1 MCAFIPLRGEQRGTD
16 NTGTNCPT
24 ERSVLAFQLP
34 IPVSTSSSFCASRHF
49 VHRKAQV
56 PKRPRSCAY
65 RRVRI
70 FSSFE
75 REDIIND
82 YRIVDVIGR
91 GTTGL
96 TYEVVA
102 TKGPYRSQRLA
113 FKALTVRS
121 LTNWKTLDLF
131 QREARTLKSLS
142 HPSIPKYV
150 DFFEYETDSDTA
162 YILVQKKA
170 KGTPLQ
176 TLIDEG
182 YRFATEQVKLTFVR
196 LLEVLSY
203 LASLNPPVLHCD
215 VKPANIIVDLSNSDV
230 ALSLVDFGG
239 VRTGI
244 TSPGSTL
251 VGTYGFMAPEQF
263 TGLAD
268 VRSDMYAAAATILCM
283 LTAQLPSALPQKR
296 LKIDLESVI
305 PKREQAKLG
314 TIYSVMAKL
323 LEPAPEDRFDSP
335 SEALAAL
342 NGVHTDRESSL
353 HTVPN
358 LLKANSTLSPEDTY
372 SLEEALATMNTGEPK
387 SNALKMLSL
396 LTGRRV
402 RRRKPAGSRIALER
416 DRDNKMLLVSIPP
429 KGVSSEALSRGAF
442 TVAWTGF
449 TAFWTLGVLTGGAP
463 IVFSLFSLPFWAAG
477 YRFARSTADEI
488 TGSTDIVIS
497 FGAGDRKVFYF
508 GMASKSALGR
518 GIFVEG
524 DSRDLDRA
532 AMETEMYVNGRPLA
546 ELVLNEGTRRHVF
559 GDALDPVEQE
569 WLRDEINDF
578 ISSQNGRSR
587 G

>member
-1 MCAFIPLRGEQRGTD
+1 MRCTERRSAIATHVRFHPSAFEQRGTD
-16 NTGTNCPT
+16 KTGTNCPAQ
-24 ERSVLAFQLP
+24 RSVSAFQLP
-34 IPVSTSSSFCASRHF
+34 ILLSTSSSFCASSDF
-49 VHRKAQV
+49 VYRKAEA
-56 PKRPRSCAY
+56 PKRPRSCTY
-65 RRVRI
+65 RRVSI

-82 YRIVDVIGR
+82 YRTVDVIGR

-96 TYEVVA
+96 TYEVAA
-102 TKGPYRSQRLA
+102 TKEPYRSQQLA

-162 YILVQKKA
+162 YILDQKKA
-170 KGTPLQ
+170 KRTPLQ

-182 YRFATEQVKLTFVR
+182 YRFSTEQVNLTFVG
-196 LLEVLSY
+196 LLEVIFY
-203 LASLNPPVLHCD
+203 MASINPPVLHCD
-215 VKPANIIVDLSNSDV
+215 VRP
-230 ALSLVDFGG
+230 LSLVDFGG

-251 VGTYGFMAPEQF
+251 VGTYGFMATKQF

-283 LTAQLPSALPQKR
+283 LTAQIPFSLPQKR

-314 TIYSVMAKL
+314 NIYSVMAKL
-323 LEPAPEDRFDSP
+323 LEPAPEDRFDRP

-372 SLEEALATMNTGEPK
+372 SLEEALATMNKGEPK
-387 SNALKMLSL
+387 SSALKMLSL
-396 LTGRRV
+396 PTGRRV
-402 RRRKPAGSRIALER
+402 RRRKSAGSRIALER
-416 DRDNKMLLVSIPP
+416 NRENKMLLVSIPP

-442 TVAWTGF
+442 TVR
-449 TAFWTLGVLTGGAP
+449 AP

-518 GIFVEG
+518 GMFVEG

-532 AMETEMYVNGRPLA
+532 AMETEMYVNGRALA

-578 ISSQNGRSR
+578 ISGQNGWSR